1 MVHLR
6 RLAATTAA
14 TLALLISA
22 CGDDSPDTSTPAR
35 AYETFFVEMNRGNRD
50 TALEVLAPA
59 GALGDTFRGGAY
71 YTYADSVEESLNRHG
86 GLEEVIIDNEGE
98 INEEAVR
105 VEGSLRF
112 QDGTEMKR
120 AITFERENG
129 SWVGQL

>member
-1 MVHLR
+1 MLHLR

-14 TLALLISA
+14 MLALLVSA

-50 TALEVLAPA
+50 TALEGLAPA

-71 YTYADSVEESLNRHG
+71 YTYADTVEKSLERYG
-86 GLEEVIIDNEGE
+86 RLQEVIIENEGE
-98 INEEAVR
+98 VNEEAVR
-105 VEGSLRF
+105 VEGRLRF
-112 QDGTEMKR
+112 EDGTEMKR